1 MDINDPRLTAY
12 SLNEMS
18 PEERALFEQELA
30 QFPAAAEEAAALAA
44 AADLLH
50 SELAQHAPTALTDQ
64 QRSEIQQA
72 SAGEKLTPP
81 SNVVPLPAQ
90 TRSSRSKRGLLAGGT
105 ALMIAA
111 AAGAFGLMT
120 VRKSSDVASASR
132 QESKLESPAPAAAS
146 AKYKAAP
153 AATAAAY
160 AGDRSMALDGAE
172 TNGRATKPM
181 ASAPPAPPPK
191 GIPGS
196 VRLPENGFISTAKD
210 RQSTFSID
218 VDTASYSMIRSLL
231 NSNQLPDASL
241 VRIEE
246 MINYFKYAYPAPDD
260 AAFAV
265 STEVGAAPW
274 LASHR
279 LVRIGIKGREVTAKS
294 RPPSNLVF
302 LIDVSGSMHGADKIG
317 LLKQGFSMLVD
328 QLDARDSVSIVT
340 YAGSSGIVLPPTKG
354 SDRKTILAALEDLQ
368 TGGGT
373 NGSQGINAAYELAA
387 QSFVEGGTNR
397 VILATDGDFNL
408 GASSPAELQNLIE
421 QKAKTGVFL
430 SVLGFGTGN
439 YRDQT
444 METLADKGNGN
455 YAYLDSAAEA
465 KRVLVS
471 EASGTLITIAKDV
484 KIQVTWNPDFVR
496 SFRLI
501 GYENRALAHQDF
513 TNDQKDAGEIGA
525 GHTVT
530 ALYEIEP
537 TSITSQ
543 GKALGNLA
551 IRFKEPDGVT
561 SRQVDG
567 PITGA
572 DTAFD
577 SMPTDFRFVSG
588 VAAFGMLLRGS
599 VHLQTFD
606 YAAVSRV
613 LSGAMGD
620 DADGYR
626 KELVELVGRAS
637 SLKH

>member
-50 SELAQHAPTALTDQ
+50 SELAQHAPTALTDR

-72 SAGEKLTPP
+72 SEGEKISPP
-81 SNVVPLPAQ
+81 SNVVPLPAKP
-90 TRSSRSKRGLLAGGT
+90 RSSTRMQGLFAGGI
-105 ALMIAA
+105 ALMV

-120 VRKSSDVASASR
+120 MRSSEEPGSVEENITDMKNVG
-132 QESKLESPAPAAAS
+132 PAPAAS

-160 AGDRSMALDGAE
+160 ADHSKGLEGNDE
-172 TNGRATKPM
+172 KGRATKPM

-191 GIPGS
+191 GIPGT
-196 VRLPENGFISTAKD
+196 VRLPENEFISTAKD

-231 NSNQLPDASL
+231 SSNQLPDASL

-246 MINYFKYAYPAPDD
+246 MINYFKYSYPAPDD

-274 LASHR
+274 VASHR

-340 YAGSSGIVLPPTKG
+340 YAGSSGVVLPPTKG

-537 TSITSQ
+537 TSLTSQ

-599 VHLQTFD
+599 AHLRTFD

-613 LSGAMGD
+613 VSGAMGD

-637 SLKH
+637 TLKH

>member
-30 QFPAAAEEAAALAA
+30 QFPAAAEEAAAFAA
-44 AADLLH
+44 AASLLQ
-50 SELAQHAPTALTDQ
+50 SELAREAPAALTEGQHAA
-64 QRSEIQQA
+64 IQQA
-72 SAGEKLTPP
+72 SEGEKPAPP
-81 SNVVPLPAQ
+81 QSNVIALPAQ
-90 TRSSRSKRGLLAGGT
+90 PRSSTKLRGLLAGGT
-105 ALMIAA
+105 ALMV

-120 VRKSSDVASASR
+120 MRRSEYASSIEDNIADVKNVA
-132 QESKLESPAPAAAS
+132 PAPAAS

-153 AATAAAY
+153 AATAAAH
-160 AGDRSMALDGAE
+160 AADRSQFDGKNTKGLPSKPSVAAEPALP
-172 TNGRATKPM
+172 RP
-181 ASAPPAPPPK
+181 

-196 VRLPENGFISTAKD
+196 VRLPENGFIATAVD

-218 VDTASYSMIRSLL
+218 VDTASYSMVRSLL
-231 NSNQLPDASL
+231 NSNQRPDASL

-246 MINYFKYAYPAPDD
+246 MINYFKYSYPSPDD

-265 STEVGAAPW
+265 SAEVGEAPW
-274 LASHR
+274 AANHR
-279 LVRIGIKGREVTAKS
+279 LVRIGIKGREIAAKS

-328 QLDARDSVSIVT
+328 QLNERDSVSIVT
-340 YAGSSGIVLPPTKG
+340 YAGSSGVVLPPTKG
-354 SDRKTILAALEDLQ
+354 SDRKTILAALEALQ
-368 TGGGT
+368 AGGGT
-373 NGSQGINAAYELAA
+373 NGAQGINAAYDLAS

-408 GASSPAELQNLIE
+408 GASSPAELQKLIE
-421 QKAKTGVFL
+421 DKAKTGVFL
-430 SVLGFGTGN
+430 SVLGFGSGN

-484 KIQVTWNPDFVR
+484 KIQVTWNPEFVR

-501 GYENRALAHQDF
+501 GYENRMLAHQDF

-530 ALYEIEP
+530 ALYELEP
-537 TSITSQ
+537 TSRTSQ

-551 IRFKEPDGVT
+551 IRFKDPDGVT

-572 DTAFD
+572 DTPFG
-577 SMPTDFRFVSG
+577 SMSTDFRFVTG

-599 VHLQTFD
+599 AYIRNFG
-606 YAAVSRV
+606 YAEVQRV
-613 LSGAMGD
+613 VSGALGD

-626 KELVELVGRAS
+626 KELAELVGKAAE
-637 SLKH
+637 LDH